1 MFGQIYHIMQE
12 SGLKVAKEDKSSH
25 SESIQDI
32 TKLSNILQ

>member
-1 MFGQIYHIMQE
+1 MAE
-12 SGLKVAKEDKSSH
+12 SGLKVPKEEKTSI